1 MQGDVMQGGVMQAGR
16 GAGDERV
23 RQVDAVDRRADADV
37 GGRGAAAPAGAAC
50 AGVHGVCTVCSV
62 PLYCATTGVHPLV
75 YSGVHGVCAVCGGR
89 DAGPRVVDT
98 SGLSLEVGVPV
109 VQ

>member
-1 MQGDVMQGGVMQAGR
+1 MSGWRGRDARDVMQGDVMQGGVMQAGR

-50 AGVHGVCTVCSV
+50 AGVHGVCAVCSV
-62 PLYCATTGVHPLV
+62 PLHCHYGCTPTGVLGCTR
-75 YSGVHGVCAVCGGR
+75 GVRGVWG
-89 DAGPRVVDT
+89 T
-98 SGLSLEVGVPV
+98 
-109 VQ
+109 